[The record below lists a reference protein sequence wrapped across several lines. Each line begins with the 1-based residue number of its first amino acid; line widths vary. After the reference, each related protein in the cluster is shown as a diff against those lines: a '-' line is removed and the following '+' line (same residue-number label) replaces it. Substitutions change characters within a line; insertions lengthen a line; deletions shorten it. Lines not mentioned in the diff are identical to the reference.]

1 VDVSNGNWLMLA
13 VGCAA
18 AIVGLLLAADSQ
30 DNGAAYALGLGLFVV
45 AVVYAFAF
53 IKRHFDRID
62 QSRH

>member
-1 VDVSNGNWLMLA
+1 MSNGNWLMLA

-18 AIVGLLLAADSQ
+18 AIVGLLLAAESR

-53 IKRHFDRID
+53 IERHFDRID

>member
-1 VDVSNGNWLMLA
+1 MLA

-18 AIVGLLLAADSQ
+18 AIVGLLLAAESR